1 MSVLALLDHLLN
13 FALPAFFMALV
24 VAFVSRFTL
33 PRRPSAPTFWRQV
46 GLNSLAG
53 LLVLVA
59 GLIVFGRDG
68 KMLTYAALV
77 VVSATCQWLMSGAFR
92 R

>member
-1 MSVLALLDHLLN
+1 MSVLAFLDHLLN
-13 FALPAFFMALV
+13 FALPAFAVGLV

-33 PRRPSAPTFWRQV
+33 PRRPSTPTFWRQV
-46 GLNSLAG
+46 GLHTLAG
-53 LLVLVA
+53 LLVLAA

-77 VVSATCQWLMSGAFR
+77 VVIATCQWLMSGAFR